1 MPGTSTDRMR
11 RVLHRL
17 RGRLDGAGVALVA
30 ASVLIATHPQAPA
43 VAGGRTKQWVRV
55 IAPGLTLTRI
65 VEPRAPR
72 RIYVLTVDPR
82 QDLTLDVALAQDRLG
97 AIERTSSM
105 AARHG
110 ALAAVNGDFGSF
122 SGRPAHPY
130 AEDGELVQTSR
141 VLGTLLT
148 IADDETV
155 RIVQPRVSAEVL
167 EADTGER
174 WAISRWN
181 QGPPALGELAAFTER
196 GGGEESPPAFACNAR
211 LVPAGRPQVDD
222 AAVSL
227 AHAVDRVECDADGM
241 AVAGGLV
248 LSAQPGTEEALF
260 LRSLTPGEALTVSW
274 SVGSPR
280 ALDAIGGV
288 PMLVADGQV
297 VLGSCTA
304 SFCRRH
310 PRTAAGVTADGRV
323 LLVAVDGRQPN
334 WSVGMSLGELARF
347 MLRLGARWAVNLDG
361 GGSTTV
367 WVQGEVVN
375 RPSGG
380 SERAV
385 TNALLVLPGPDP
397 GEAWVAR

>member
-1 MPGTSTDRMR
+1 MPGASTGRMR

-17 RGRLDGAGVALVA
+17 RGRLGGAGAALLA
-30 ASVLIATHPQAPA
+30 AAVLIATHPQGPA
-43 VAGGRTKQWVRV
+43 AAGGRTKQWVRV

-65 VEPRAPR
+65 VEPKTPR

-82 QDLTLDVALAQDRLG
+82 QDVTLDVALAQDRLG

-141 VLGTLLT
+141 VPGTLLT
-148 IADDETV
+148 VSADETV
-155 RIVQPRVSAEVL
+155 RILQPKVSAEVL
-167 EADTGER
+167 ERDTGER

-181 QGPPALGELAAFTER
+181 QGPPALGELAAFTEE
-196 GGGEESPPAFACNAR
+196 GGSVEAPPAFACNAR
-211 LVPAGRPQVDD
+211 LVPAGRPRVDEH
-222 AAVSL
+222 AVSL
-227 AHAVDRVECDADGM
+227 DHTVDRVACDGDGM
-241 AVAGGLV
+241 AVTGGLV

-260 LRSLTPGEALTVSW
+260 LRSLVPGETLTVSW
-274 SVGSPR
+274 SVGAPR

-288 PMLVADGQV
+288 PMLVADGRIA
-297 VLGSCTA
+297 LGACTTA
-304 SFCRRH
+304 FCARH

-323 LLVAVDGRQPN
+323 LLVAVDGRQPR

-397 GEAWVAR
+397 GEAGVTP

>member
-1 MPGTSTDRMR
+1 MR

-17 RGRLDGAGVALVA
+17 RGRLGGAGVALVA

-65 VEPRAPR
+65 VEPKAPR

-82 QDLTLDVALAQDRLG
+82 EDLTLDVALAQDRLG

-110 ALAAVNGDFGSF
+110 ALAAVNGDFGSS

-181 QGPPALGELAAFTER
+181 QGPPALGELAAFTDV
-196 GGGEESPPAFACNAR
+196 GGSEESPPAFACNAR
-211 LVPAGRPQVDD
+211 LVPAGAPRVEDS
-222 AAVSL
+222 AVSL
-227 AHAVDRVECDADGM
+227 AHTVDRVECDGDGM

-248 LSAQPGTEEALF
+248 LSAQPGTEEAVF

-288 PMLVADGQV
+288 PMLVADGRI
-297 VLGSCTA
+297 VLGPCTT

-323 LLVAVDGRQPN
+323 LLVAVDGRQPK

-397 GEAWVAR
+397 GEARLAW